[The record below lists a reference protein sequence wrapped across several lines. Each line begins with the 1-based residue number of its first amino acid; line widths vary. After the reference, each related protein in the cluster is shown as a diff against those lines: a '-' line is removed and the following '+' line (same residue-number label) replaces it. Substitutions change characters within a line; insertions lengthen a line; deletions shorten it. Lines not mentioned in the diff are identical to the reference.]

1 MKNCS
6 LVDASDDHQHFLPL
20 GCRDRFY
27 VSTNYQE
34 CARKDL
40 LNKLVLTRYDNR
52 TQRIDDINFQLT
64 PATLKINAETQ
75 TTLVDY
81 YLWVN
86 ALSLGKAMTI
96 DERF

>member
-1 MKNCS
+1 MNTQ
-6 LVDASDDHQHFLPL
+6 ADDHHLPL
-20 GCRDRFY
+20 VLFCRERFY

-34 CARKDL
+34 QARKDL

-64 PATLKINAETQ
+64 PATLKINDETH

-81 YLWVN
+81 YL
-86 ALSLGKAMTI
+86 
-96 DERF
+96 